1 MNPSDV
7 KHLISGEINVEST
20 YSNIKNWFMLGVRI
34 SRVSYNVVNAT
45 RAVMGCCDWLLPTIL
60 KVYNEQKQ

>member
-45 RAVMGCCDWLLPTIL
+45 RAVMGCCDWLLP
-60 KVYNEQKQ
+60 